1 MAAGVMGDPSR
12 TAQWT
17 GLAGAVATVVV
28 VSVGLAWVADGRLDT
43 GTTAGLVAVVLNA
56 ITLAVALSLYIRWR
70 ITRVPAIAWV
80 TVAFVAVAV
89 DHLTLGSASMLIP
102 DRIAA
107 RPGWALTVDTV
118 FSAAIVNLV
127 VVRRRRP
134 PRLDPAL
141 IGVVLGLAV
150 GAVRLPLLFT
160 EPLLPHTPVL
170 LGATAIVTVLL
181 HAALMVALLHLG
193 LPVSLPRAVV
203 TVVVLLAAGGI
214 AAVPVNAWHGSG
226 PAGTWADAGV
236 ALLVAGTAIAMFR
249 ATIAESTRAVAGL
262 RHRIDEVEAGLA
274 ADRERLHEINAT
286 VAGIATASRLM
297 HDHHH
302 FAPGRKEKLDELL
315 TAEIERLERLVEGRQ
330 APLRSLPVDE
340 TVERLVLAHRAM
352 GRDVRWTPCGL
363 VVRAHGDDLA
373 EILTTLLNNAAEH
386 APGSPVWISARGLD
400 DAVEIT
406 VADHGPGVGHEMAE
420 RIFDRGARGQ
430 LSHGQGIGLYV
441 ARRLTEQLGGSLFVI
456 PAQAGSRRG
465 AVFVL
470 TLPNTRSLRDTATA
484 TAS

>member
-17 GLAGAVATVVV
+17 GLAGAVASVVG
-28 VSVGLAWVADGRLDT
+28 VSVGLAWLADGRLDT
-43 GTTAGLVAVVLNA
+43 DSTAGLVAVVLNA
-56 ITLAVALSLYIRWR
+56 ITLVVALSLYIRWR
-70 ITRVPAIAWV
+70 ITRVPAVAWV

-89 DHLTLGSASMLIP
+89 DHLTLGSATLLIA
-102 DRIAA
+102 DRVAE
-107 RPGWALTVDTV
+107 RPGWALTVDIV
-118 FSAAIVNLV
+118 FSAVIVNLV

-141 IGVVLGLAV
+141 IGVLLGLGV
-150 GAVRLPLLFT
+150 GVVRLPLLFT
-160 EPLLPHTPVL
+160 APVIPHTSL
-170 LGATAIVTVLL
+170 ALGATAVVTVLL

-193 LPVSLPRAVV
+193 LPASLPRAVV
-203 TVVVLLAAGGI
+203 MVVVLLAAGGV
-214 AAVPVNAWHGSG
+214 AAIPVNAWHGSG

-249 ATIAESTRAVAGL
+249 ATITESTRAVAGL

-297 HDHHH
+297 HEHHQ
-302 FAPGRKEKLDELL
+302 FAPGRREKLDELL

-330 APLRSLPVDE
+330 APLQALQVDE

-363 VVRAHGDDLA
+363 VVQAHGDDLA

-406 VADHGPGVGHEMAE
+406 VADHGPGVGQEMVE
-420 RIFDRGARGQ
+420 RIFERGARGQ
-430 LSHGQGIGLYV
+430 WSHGQGIGLYV

-456 PAQAGSRRG
+456 PAQAGSHRG

-470 TLPNTRSLRDTATA
+470 TLPTTRSLRDTAA
-484 TAS
+484 AS